1 MKSEGGSAIGTL
13 GLSESRC
20 ECESSIGVVLG
31 AAQNRISL
39 TSGGFPLLRSR
50 INHTVRGSLTTHHRD
65 TATLP
70 LISPPSLTSPGWTL
84 HTLYMLTMASGTP
97 PKIPRAVKL
106 METYASGL
114 GAVKL
119 ASSVQALRLQ
129 VNRRPKRVGEG

>member
-1 MKSEGGSAIGTL
+1 
-13 GLSESRC
+13 
-20 ECESSIGVVLG
+20 
-31 AAQNRISL
+31 
-39 TSGGFPLLRSR
+39 
-50 INHTVRGSLTTHHRD
+50 
-65 TATLP
+65 
-70 LISPPSLTSPGWTL
+70 
-84 HTLYMLTMASGTP
+84 MLTMASGTP